1 MQELISGKE
10 RYKDMTLKDSSHGPD
25 WVLWVIIVLFAC
37 ISILLLS
44 GHGAHLIAGY
54 NTASREDQEKY
65 DTKKLCRV
73 MGGGMSVI
81 TILLLAMAVGEAVLP
96 AYMAY
101 VCLGVILADCAVMII
116 LANTICRK

>member
-1 MQELISGKE
+1 
-10 RYKDMTLKDSSHGPD
+10 
-25 WVLWVIIVLFAC
+25 
-37 ISILLLS
+37 
-44 GHGAHLIAGY
+44 
-54 NTASREDQEKY
+54 
-65 DTKKLCRV
+65 
-73 MGGGMSVI
+73 MSVI